1 MMTDQTYACTKCG
14 GTECKTGSIRTT
26 GAGLSR
32 FLNLQNQKFGFVA
45 CTACGYTDLYKVDG
59 SGKLGTVFD
68 VLTN

>member
-32 FLNLQNQKFGFVA
+32 FLNLQNHKFGFVA
-45 CTACGYTDLYKVDG
+45 CAACGYTDLYTVDG